1 MNIPQTP
8 RRKHG
13 LRVALI
19 TDDFVGKREL
29 FQEPED
35 PLRSGIV
42 QVVDF
47 DQGEWTL
54 ARATPSML
62 RDSRTPGDPDA
73 ERGQNDTSE
82 RDSQADDQRHVQDV
96 CRVAKSTDRRC
107 AAYSEAE

>member
-47 DQGEWTL
+47 DQGKWTL